1 MFDHMFHKFSFPMSL
16 ARGAPH
22 PCLLVFEGFP
32 CDLGRQYGCVE
43 NDEKREAN
51 PIETGGRGDTAPPPK
66 ALCPVGQ
73 TDSVSTKTI
82 GIDRKP

>member
-1 MFDHMFHKFSFPMSL
+1 MF

-22 PCLLVFEGFP
+22 PCLLVFEGRS

-51 PIETGGRGDTAPPPK
+51 PIEKVGGEILDRHPK
-66 ALCPVGQ
+66 RFAQWVRLTRFQ
-73 TDSVSTKTI
+73 
-82 GIDRKP
+82 RKQ